1 MRYPKAVYSCTLA
14 LKVSISKIT
23 SSTVICKIT
32 TEMLFMIIL
41 APSFAPKIRSLS
53 DRVMIEKADKQ
64 IRKMKF
70 KGMRLPTFIAVNKRD
85 TMETMAAAYQK

>member
-14 LKVSISKIT
+14 LKVRISKMT

-32 TEMLFMIIL
+32 TEMPFMMIL
-41 APSFAPKIRSLS
+41 APSLAPKIRSLS
-53 DRVMIEKADKQ
+53 DRVMIEKADRQ
-64 IRKMKF
+64 IRNMKF
-70 KGMRLPTFIAVNKRD
+70 KGMRLPTLIAVNKRD